1 MKAIPDIQTGAAVLE
16 AEQSAVRKAFRR
28 LMPWL
33 MLFYLLAYIDRV
45 NIGFAALTMNAD
57 LGLTATMFG
66 IAGAAFYVTYILFE
80 VPSNMALA
88 RFGARIWIP
97 RIMITW
103 GLASAVTMFA
113 QGPASLYSFRALLG
127 AAEAGL
133 FPGILYYLGGW
144 FPDSQRAKANSIFLT
159 ALPIAL
165 VVGAPIS
172 GLLLQMDGLLGLKG
186 WQWLFLIEGLVTI
199 LVGVAA
205 YFALPDSPA
214 HVKWLT
220 PQECSS
226 LQRKLEE
233 ENQKKQALNQAPK
246 QAHKVWQELFNIR
259 VILLGLTSFCAMGT
273 MTVLGTWLPLFVR
286 ELLGN
291 TDRILLVTFAS
302 AIPPLAAIPV
312 MLIVAAYCD
321 RSQKHIVCTSGA
333 MAFAAAGWLI
343 CIVAP
348 AASLRLA
355 GLAFATAGAYAA
367 MTTFWATVARVLPRE
382 RHAVGM
388 ALIAS
393 ISTLTSIVSP
403 VVTGVLRDWTGNY
416 KAGMW
421 YAAVLMLVGIGMLIL
436 ATRRRTPATMA
447 SA

>member
-1 MKAIPDIQTGAAVLE
+1 MSAIPNIEADTAALE
-16 AEQSAVRKAFRR
+16 PEQSAIRKAFRR

-45 NIGFAALTMNAD
+45 NIGFAALTMNAH

-80 VPSNMALA
+80 VPSNMMLA
-88 RFGARIWIP
+88 RYGARIWIP

-103 GLASAVTMFA
+103 GIASAVTLFA
-113 QGPASLYSFRALLG
+113 VGPTSLYSFRALLG

-144 FPDSQRAKANSIFLT
+144 FPDSQRARANSIFLT

-165 VVGAPIS
+165 VVGAPVS
-172 GLLLQMDGLLGLKG
+172 GFLLQMDGILGLHG
-186 WQWLFLIEGLVTI
+186 WQWLFLIEGVVTI

-205 YFALPDSPA
+205 YFALPDSPV
-214 HVKWLT
+214 HVTWLT
-220 PQECSS
+220 PEERTA
-226 LQRKLEE
+226 LQRRLEA
-233 ENQKKQALNQAPK
+233 ENRQKSALNQTPK
-246 QAHKVWQELFNIR
+246 QTHTIWHELVNIR
-259 VILLGLTSFCAMGT
+259 VIGLGLASFCAMGT
-273 MTVLGTWLPLFVR
+273 MTVIGTWLPLFVR

-312 MLIVAAYCD
+312 MLIVGKYCD
-321 RSQKHIVCTSGA
+321 RSQKHVLYTSCA
-333 MAFAAAGWLI
+333 MAFSTVGWLV
-343 CIVAP
+343 CITAP
-348 AASLRLA
+348 TPSLRVV
-355 GLAFATAGAYAA
+355 GLSIATAGAYAA
-367 MTTFWATVARVLPRE
+367 MTTFWATVARFLPRE

-403 VVTGVLRDWTGNY
+403 IVTGVLRDWTGNY

-421 YAAVLMLVGIGMLIL
+421 YAAVLMFIGIGLL
-436 ATRRRTPATMA
+436 VLVTRRKP
-447 SA
+447 S